1 MATVIT
7 TLLRVILVTA
17 VNGQRYAHGLLSN
30 KPAVGIQSPAITH
43 KSRLE
48 HSGFTHPGRGERER
62 RRKRERGERG
72 RERKITKND
81 SNGQAI

>member
-62 RRKRERGERG
+62 EREGEREGG